1 MMTRQIWQRFDFL
14 LFAVVLLLCVFS
26 VALISSAIAGNPTL
40 VDHPQRQA
48 IFVGIGLVVLF
59 LVASFDYHAWTTLSK
74 PFYILVAVLLLIVFV
89 IGGERFGAAR
99 WLETGLVTI
108 QPAELSKI
116 AIILSLASYFSA
128 NIERINNWLTIGR
141 SLAITLGI
149 VTWILLQPN
158 LSTSI
163 VIFVMW
169 AAMLWISGLKTKYI
183 LIMVAAVTF
192 FLLVSFALDFPY
204 LADYQKA
211 RITNFLQPDE
221 NARHGETYN
230 VEQALIS
237 IGAGG
242 WFGNGYGQGSQVQLR
257 FLKIRHND
265 FIFSVLANEF
275 GFVGTVIVISA
286 LVFVIIRCFKVA
298 QNAPDAY
305 GALIAYGFGVLMGF
319 QTIVNVG
326 VNLRLLPVTGLTLPF
341 ISYGGSSL
349 VSMLLGIG
357 LVENVHMRS
366 QPKQVTENWE
376 QVAVKWEQNAGKITP
391 VL

>member
-1 MMTRQIWQRFDFL
+1 MNTRQIWQRFDFL

-40 VDHPQRQA
+40 AEHPQRQA
-48 IFVGIGLVVLF
+48 IFLGIGLVVLF
-59 LVASFDYHAWTTLSK
+59 VVASFDYHVWTTLSK
-74 PFYILVAVLLLIVFV
+74 PFYFFVAILLLIVFV

-128 NIERINNWLTIGR
+128 NIERINNWLTISR
-141 SLAITLGI
+141 SLIITLGI

-163 VIFVMW
+163 VIFVIW
-169 AAMLWISGLKTKYI
+169 AAMLWISGLKTRYI
-183 LIMVAAVTF
+183 LIMLAGAAL
-192 FLLVSFALDFPY
+192 FLLISFALDFPY

-211 RITNFLQPDE
+211 RITTFLQPDE
-221 NARHGETYN
+221 NARHGDTYN

-275 GFVGTVIVISA
+275 GFVGTVLVVAA

-298 QNAPDAY
+298 QDAPDAY

-319 QTIVNVG
+319 QTIVNIG

-366 QPKQVTENWE
+366 QPKRKGILDNVTDN
-376 QVAVKWEQNAGKITP
+376 
-391 VL
+391 

>member
-1 MMTRQIWQRFDFL
+1 MNTRQIWQRFDFL
-14 LFAVVLLLCVFS
+14 LFAVVLLLCVFG

-48 IFVGIGLVVLF
+48 IFMGIGLAVLF
-59 LVASFDYHAWTTLSK
+59 IVASFDYHVWTTLYK
-74 PFYILVAVLLLIVFV
+74 PFYFFVAILLLLVFI
-89 IGGERFGAAR
+89 IGGARFGAAR

-108 QPAELSKI
+108 QPAELAKI

-128 NIERINNWLTIGR
+128 NIDRINNWLTISR
-141 SLAITLGI
+141 SLGITLGI

-183 LIMVAAVTF
+183 LIMVAGAAL
-192 FLLVSFALDFPY
+192 FLLISFALDFPY

-211 RITNFLQPDE
+211 RITTFLQPDE
-221 NARHGETYN
+221 NARHGDTYN

-275 GFVGTVIVISA
+275 GFVGTVLVIAA
-286 LVFVIIRCFKVA
+286 LVFVIVRCFKVA

-366 QPKQVTENWE
+366 QPKQGKGNRE
-376 QVAVKWEQNAGKITP
+376 QEAGIG
-391 VL
+391 

>member
-1 MMTRQIWQRFDFL
+1 MNTRQIWQRFDFA
-14 LFAVVLLLCVFS
+14 LFAVVLLLCIFG
-26 VALISSAIAGNPTL
+26 VALISTAIAGSPSL
-40 VDHPQRQA
+40 EEHPQRQA
-48 IFVGIGLVVLF
+48 TFMVIGLVVLF
-59 LVASFDYHAWTTLSK
+59 LVAAFDYHIWTTLSK
-74 PFYILVAVLLLIVFV
+74 PFYMFVAGLLLIVF
-89 IGGERFGAAR
+89 IMGGERFGAAR

-108 QPAELSKI
+108 QPAELAKI
-116 AIILSLASYFSA
+116 AIILALASYFSA
-128 NIERINNWLTIGR
+128 NIEKINNWMTIFG
-141 SLAITLGI
+141 SLVITGGI
-149 VTWILLQPN
+149 VLWILLQPN

-163 VIFVMW
+163 VIFVIW
-169 AAMLWISGLKTKYI
+169 AAMLWISGLESKYI
-183 LIMVAAVTF
+183 FIMVGVAAL
-192 FLLVSFALDFPY
+192 FLLISFALDFPY

-221 NARHGETYN
+221 TARHGEIYN

-275 GFVGTVIVISA
+275 GFVGTVIVIA
-286 LVFVIIRCFKVA
+286 AMVFVIMRCFKVA

-319 QTIVNVG
+319 QTIVNIG

-366 QPKQVTENWE
+366 QPKHKTEE
-376 QVAVKWEQNAGKITP
+376 V
-391 VL
+391 

>member
-1 MMTRQIWQRFDFL
+1 MNTRNIWQRFDFL
-14 LFAVVLLLCVFS
+14 LFAVVLLLCVFG
-26 VALISSAIAGNPTL
+26 VALISTAIAGNPTL
-40 VDHPQRQA
+40 AEHPQRQA
-48 IFVGIGLVVLF
+48 VFLGIGLVVLF
-59 LVASFDYHAWTTLSK
+59 LVASFDYHVWSTLYK
-74 PFYILVAVLLLIVFV
+74 PFYFFVAILLLLVFI
-89 IGGERFGAAR
+89 IGGARFGAAR

-108 QPAELSKI
+108 QPAELAKI
-116 AIILSLASYFSA
+116 AVILSLASYFSA
-128 NIERINNWLTIGR
+128 NIDRINNWLTISR
-141 SLAITLGI
+141 SLGITLGI

-163 VIFVMW
+163 VIFMIW

-183 LIMVAAVTF
+183 LIMVGVAAL

-221 NARHGETYN
+221 DARHGDTYN

-275 GFVGTVIVISA
+275 GFIGTVIVVAA
-286 LVFVIIRCFKVA
+286 LIFVIIRSFKVA

-319 QTIVNVG
+319 QTIVNIG

-366 QPKQVTENWE
+366 QPKQKGIVEANSLAEN
-376 QVAVKWEQNAGKITP
+376 
-391 VL
+391 

>member
-1 MMTRQIWQRFDFL
+1 MNTRNIWQRFDFL
-14 LFAVVLLLCVFS
+14 LFAVVLLLCVFG
-26 VALISSAIAGNPTL
+26 VALISTAIAGNPTL
-40 VDHPQRQA
+40 AEHPQRQA
-48 IFVGIGLVVLF
+48 VFLGIGLVVLF
-59 LVASFDYHAWTTLSK
+59 LVASFDYHVWSTLYK
-74 PFYILVAVLLLIVFV
+74 PFYFFVAILLLLVFI
-89 IGGERFGAAR
+89 IGGARFGAAR

-108 QPAELSKI
+108 QPAELAKI
-116 AIILSLASYFSA
+116 AVILSLASYFSA
-128 NIERINNWLTIGR
+128 NIDRINNWLTISR
-141 SLAITLGI
+141 SLGITLGI

-163 VIFVMW
+163 VIFVIW

-183 LIMVAAVTF
+183 LIMVGVAAL

-221 NARHGETYN
+221 DARYGDTYN

-275 GFVGTVIVISA
+275 GFIGTVIVVAA
-286 LVFVIIRCFKVA
+286 LIFVIIRSFKVA

-319 QTIVNVG
+319 QTIVNIG

-366 QPKQVTENWE
+366 QPKQKGIVEANSLAEN
-376 QVAVKWEQNAGKITP
+376 
-391 VL
+391 

>member
-1 MMTRQIWQRFDFL
+1 MNTRQIWQRFDFL
-14 LFAVVLLLCVFS
+14 LFAVVLLLCVFG

-40 VDHPQRQA
+40 AEHPQRQA
-48 IFVGIGLVVLF
+48 IFLFIGLVVVF
-59 LVASFDYHAWTTLSK
+59 VVASFDYHIWTTLSK
-74 PFYILVAVLLLIVFV
+74 PFYVFVSVLLLIVFLM
-89 IGGERFGAAR
+89 GGERFGAAR

-108 QPAELSKI
+108 QPAELAKI

-128 NIERINNWLTIGR
+128 NIDRINNWLTIGR
-141 SLAITLGI
+141 SLAITGGI
-149 VTWILLQPN
+149 VIWILLQPN

-163 VIFVMW
+163 VIFVIW
-169 AAMLWISGLKTKYI
+169 AAMLWISGLKPRYI
-183 LIMVAAVTF
+183 LIMVGAAAF
-192 FLLVSFALDFPY
+192 FLLISFAFDFPY

-221 NARHGETYN
+221 TASYGETYN

-242 WFGNGYGQGSQVQLR
+242 WFGNGFGQGSQVQLR

-275 GFVGTVIVISA
+275 GFVGTVIVVA
-286 LVFVIIRCFKVA
+286 GLLFVIVRCFKVA
-298 QNAPDAY
+298 QDAPDAY

-319 QTIVNVG
+319 QTIVNIG

-366 QPKQVTENWE
+366 QPKRKGIIDGAESS
-376 QVAVKWEQNAGKITP
+376 
-391 VL
+391 

>member
-1 MMTRQIWQRFDFL
+1 MMNTRQIWQRFDFG
-14 LFAVVLLLCVFS
+14 LFAVVLLLCVFG
-26 VALISSAIAGNPTL
+26 VALISSAIAGSPSL
-40 VDHPQRQA
+40 EEHPNRQA
-48 IFVGIGLVVLF
+48 IFMVIGLVVLF
-59 LVASFDYHAWTTLSK
+59 VIAALDYHIWVTLSK
-74 PFYILVAVLLLIVFV
+74 PFYFFVAVLLVVVFV
-89 IGGERFGAAR
+89 TGGERFGAAR
-99 WLETGLVTI
+99 WIETGLVTI

-128 NIERINNWLTIGR
+128 NIERINRWLTIGR
-141 SLAITLGI
+141 SLVITLGI
-149 VTWILLQPN
+149 VIWILLQPN

-163 VIFVMW
+163 VIFVIW
-169 AAMLWISGLKTKYI
+169 VAMLWISGLDEKYFA
-183 LIMVAAVTF
+183 IMAGALF
-192 FLLVSFALDFPY
+192 LFLLLSFALDFPY
-204 LADYQKA
+204 LAGYQKA

-275 GFVGTVIVISA
+275 GFVGTVIVVAA
-286 LVFVIIRCFKVA
+286 LVLVIIRCFKVA

-319 QTIVNVG
+319 QTIVNIG

-357 LVENVHMRS
+357 LVQSVHMRS
-366 QPKQVTENWE
+366 QPKQKVESMELGTESS
-376 QVAVKWEQNAGKITP
+376 P
-391 VL
+391 S

>member
-1 MMTRQIWQRFDFL
+1 MITRQVWQRFDFL
-14 LFAVVLLLCVFS
+14 LFAVVLLLSVFG

-48 IFVGIGLVVLF
+48 VFLIIGLVVLF
-59 LVASFDYHAWTTLSK
+59 LAASFDYHIWTTLSK
-74 PFYILVAVLLLIVFV
+74 PFYFLVAVLLLFVFV

-99 WLETGLVTI
+99 WLEAGLVTI
-108 QPAELSKI
+108 QPAELAKI
-116 AIILSLASYFSA
+116 AIILTLASFFSA
-128 NIERINNWLTIGR
+128 NIERINNWMTIGR
-141 SLAITLGI
+141 SLALTAGI
-149 VTWILLQPN
+149 VVWILLQPN

-163 VIFVMW
+163 VIFVIW
-169 AAMLWISGLKTKYI
+169 ATMLWISGLESKYI
-183 LIMVAAVTF
+183 LVMVGIVVV
-192 FLLVSFALDFPY
+192 FLVISFLLDFPY

-211 RITNFLQPDE
+211 RITNFIQPDE
-221 NARHGETYN
+221 NARYGETYN

-237 IGAGG
+237 IGSGG

-286 LVFVIIRCFKVA
+286 LVFVILRCFKVA

-326 VNLRLLPVTGLTLPF
+326 VNLSLLPVTGLTLPF

-349 VSMLLGIG
+349 VSLLLGVG
-357 LVENVHMRS
+357 LVQNVHMRS
-366 QPKQVTENWE
+366 QEKQLT
-376 QVAVKWEQNAGKITP
+376 QLP
-391 VL
+391 

>member
-1 MMTRQIWQRFDFL
+1 MNTRQTWQRFDLL
-14 LFAVVLLLCVFS
+14 LFAVVLLLCVFG

-40 VDHPQRQA
+40 EDHPQRQA
-48 IFVGIGLVVLF
+48 IFLGIGLVVLF
-59 LVASFDYHAWTTLSK
+59 AVASFDYHIWTTLSK
-74 PFYILVAVLLLIVFV
+74 PFYALVALLLLVVFV
-89 IGGERFGAAR
+89 IGGARFGAAR

-108 QPAELSKI
+108 QPSELAKI
-116 AIILSLASYFSA
+116 AIILALASYFSA

-141 SLAITLGI
+141 SLVITLGI
-149 VTWILLQPN
+149 VIWILLQPN

-163 VIFVMW
+163 VIFVLW
-169 AAMLWISGLKTKYI
+169 AAMLWISGLETRYL
-183 LIMVAAVTF
+183 LIMLGVALL
-192 FLLVSFALDFPY
+192 FLTISFLLDFPY

-211 RITNFLQPDE
+211 RFTNFLQPDD

-237 IGAGG
+237 IGSGG

-265 FIFSVLANEF
+265 FIFSVLAHEF
-275 GFVGTVIVISA
+275 GFVGTVIVVTG
-286 LVFVIIRCFKVA
+286 LVFVILRCFKVA

-319 QTIVNVG
+319 QTIVNIG

-357 LVENVHMRS
+357 LVQNVHMRS
-366 QPKQVTENWE
+366 QPRQKGIAQTSNDG
-376 QVAVKWEQNAGKITP
+376 QI
-391 VL
+391 

>member
-1 MMTRQIWQRFDFL
+1 VNTRQVWQRFDFL
-14 LFAVVLLLCVFS
+14 LFAAVLLLSVFG

-40 VDHPQRQA
+40 EDHPQRQA
-48 IFVGIGLVVLF
+48 IFLIIGMAVLF
-59 LVASFDYHAWTTLSK
+59 LAASFDYHIWTTLSK
-74 PFYILVAVLLLIVFV
+74 PFYFLVAVLLLVVFI

-99 WLETGLVTI
+99 WLEAGLVTI
-108 QPAELSKI
+108 QPAELAKI
-116 AIILSLASYFSA
+116 AIILILASFFST
-128 NIERINNWLTIGR
+128 NIERINNWMTIGR
-141 SLAITLGI
+141 SLALTSGI
-149 VTWILLQPN
+149 VVWILLQPN

-163 VIFVMW
+163 VIFVIW
-169 AAMLWISGLKTKYI
+169 ATMLWISGLETKYI
-183 LIMVAAVTF
+183 LIMVGIVMV
-192 FLLVSFALDFPY
+192 FLVISFLLDFPY

-211 RITNFLQPDE
+211 RITNFIQPDE
-221 NARHGETYN
+221 DARYGETYN

-237 IGAGG
+237 IGSGG

-275 GFVGTVIVISA
+275 GFVGTVIVIAA
-286 LVFVIIRCFKVA
+286 LVFVIVRCFKVA

-326 VNLRLLPVTGLTLPF
+326 VNLSLLPVTGLTLPF

-349 VSMLLGIG
+349 VSLLLGVG
-357 LVENVHMRS
+357 LVQNVHMRS
-366 QPKQVTENWE
+366 QEKQLN
-376 QVAVKWEQNAGKITP
+376 Q
-391 VL
+391 

>member
-1 MMTRQIWQRFDFL
+1 MMNTRQIWQRFDFG
-14 LFAVVLLLCVFS
+14 LFAVVLLLCVFG
-26 VALISSAIAGNPTL
+26 VALISSAIAGSPSL
-40 VDHPQRQA
+40 EEHPNRQA
-48 IFVGIGLVVLF
+48 IFMVIGLVVLF
-59 LVASFDYHAWTTLSK
+59 VIAALDYHIWVTLSK
-74 PFYILVAVLLLIVFV
+74 PFYIFVAVLLVVVFV
-89 IGGERFGAAR
+89 TGGERFGAAR
-99 WLETGLVTI
+99 WIETGLVTI

-128 NIERINNWLTIGR
+128 NIERINRWLTIGR
-141 SLAITLGI
+141 SLVITLGI
-149 VTWILLQPN
+149 VIWILLQPN

-163 VIFVMW
+163 VIFVIW
-169 AAMLWISGLKTKYI
+169 VAMLWISGLDKKYFAIMAGVLI
-183 LIMVAAVTF
+183 L
-192 FLLVSFALDFPY
+192 FLLLSFALDFPY
-204 LADYQKA
+204 LAGYQKA

-275 GFVGTVIVISA
+275 GFVGTVIVVAA
-286 LVFVIIRCFKVA
+286 LVLVIIRCFKVA

-319 QTIVNVG
+319 QTIVNIG

-357 LVENVHMRS
+357 LVQSVHMRS
-366 QPKQVTENWE
+366 QPKQKVESMELGTESS
-376 QVAVKWEQNAGKITP
+376 P
-391 VL
+391 S